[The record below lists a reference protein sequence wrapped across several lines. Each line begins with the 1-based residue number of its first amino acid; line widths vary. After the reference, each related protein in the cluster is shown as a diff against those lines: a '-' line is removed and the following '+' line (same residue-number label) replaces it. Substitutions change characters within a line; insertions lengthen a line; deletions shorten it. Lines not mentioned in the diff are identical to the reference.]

1 MAENLNEIWA
11 KSNPLAT
18 YFAEKLAIVEGA
30 NSESLSTKLKNSELP
45 EGANSM
51 TIALSSAART
61 LIISQAQSEYRKRAM
76 FVLRNEL
83 VAGEL
88 KLIGIAS
95 DTGNISVIDA
105 NYWISAELVP
115 ETNDALSDVVSY
127 RDLRVVSPKTI
138 GATARKLA
146 KGPKNYQQDRIEVI
160 SACID
165 ESLVDFARHNLDGR
179 FGIYRSWIEK
189 NRPEWNV
196 ARGFSKKA
204 FEADEPSVK
213 SMKNI
218 S

>member
-11 KSNPLAT
+11 KSNPLMA
-18 YFAEKLAIVEGA
+18 YFAEKLAIVEKA

-51 TIALSSAART
+51 AVALSSAGRT
-61 LIISQAQSEYRKRAM
+61 LIISHAQSEYRKQAM

-88 KLIGIAS
+88 ELIGIAS
-95 DTGNISVIDA
+95 DTGKISVIDA
-105 NYWISAELVP
+105 DYWITAELAP
-115 ETNDALSDVVSY
+115 ETNGALSDVVSY

-138 GATARKLA
+138 GAAARKLA

-165 ESLVDFARHNLDGR
+165 EGIVDFSRHNLDNR
-179 FGIYRSWIEK
+179 FEIYLGWIEK
-189 NRPEWNV
+189 KRPEWNV
-196 ARGFSKKA
+196 ARGFGKKA